1 LELTNEQKY
10 LQLKYKLDQ
19 SAPKLYNTNMY
30 DMSGGERGLNIQSYK
45 NKYVKT
51 VKYNKKLK
59 KFEPYDAR
67 TKTIFNEK
75 EVLKYIGITNK
86 NNQKKFNL
94 ETFETETPYE
104 DLNYYKKL
112 SELDKALEYRTLGTY
127 QLRNKFSTKIEGTD
141 KTLYDIEYDQKIRN
155 LEAEVTTAK
164 KGTSFEKL
172 ELEQLKKKS
181 QKSVKP
187 EVKKEKVKVETPTP
201 EYKPSKTYEGTFI
214 HGAFVGKETTP
225 KKRELMI
232 NMP

>member
-1 LELTNEQKY
+1 
-10 LQLKYKLDQ
+10 
-19 SAPKLYNTNMY
+19 
-30 DMSGGERGLNIQSYK
+30 MSGGDGGLNIQSYK
-45 NKYVKT
+45 KQYVKT

-67 TKTIFNEK
+67 TKTVFNEK

-86 NNQKKFNL
+86 NNKKKFNL

-141 KTLYDIEYDQKIRN
+141 RTLYDVEYDQKIKN
-155 LEAEVTTAK
+155 LEAEVAAAK
-164 KGTSFEKL
+164 KGTSIEKL

-181 QKSVKP
+181 QKSVKQNFP
-187 EVKKEKVKVETPTP
+187 STKTEVKTETP

-214 HGAFVGKETTP
+214 DGAFVGKETTP